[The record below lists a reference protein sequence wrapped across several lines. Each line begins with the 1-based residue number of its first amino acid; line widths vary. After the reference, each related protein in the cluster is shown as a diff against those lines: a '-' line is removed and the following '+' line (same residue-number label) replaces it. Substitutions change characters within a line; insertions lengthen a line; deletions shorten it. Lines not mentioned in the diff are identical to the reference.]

1 MKSLLTILLMSII
14 GLCIAQTTIPEL
26 ELKLKTATGTEQI
39 KLLNSIASVYLK
51 TQPKKSI
58 DYAEEA
64 LKLDKS
70 NIVSQT
76 IKGNLYNTL
85 GAAYYMIGD
94 YKKSVK
100 NYKKEL
106 DIIETTELDVIIM
119 KANYNIAAIYQIL
132 KNNNALDYYKKS
144 LVLAQKTKSDEVVL
158 QIYENLAILYSKSNN
173 KKSVYYFIKYYDAKK
188 IKTNKRNEIL
198 ASQYDEILTQKKD
211 INILEVNEKEL
222 IKDTTQK
229 SLKIISL
236 DELNQLQ
243 QTDLKQKG
251 TIIRQGRIIIFV
263 SVSISLLILIFL
275 VLLYRLFIRVKKLN
289 VILNQKNEEINKH
302 ITEIEFKSKEITQKS
317 EEINLQNEILTKQ
330 KKEITDSIIYAALI
344 QKAILP
350 SPEIISEHF
359 SEHFILYRPC
369 NIVSGDFYWFR
380 QIKNLLFVVA
390 ADCTGHG
397 VPGAFMSMLGISL
410 LNDIVTKSNVNHPHE
425 TLNELRKRIKRSLH
439 QTGKSGER
447 QDGMD
452 IAFCMIDLDTN
463 TVEFSGAYNPFYL
476 VRNNELIEF
485 KANRMPIG
493 IYPKDD
499 QNFETTTIN
508 LQPNDKFYIFS
519 DGYVSQF
526 GGAKGKK
533 FKTTQFREILIRH
546 YDKSMSTQKELLE
559 EALDGWQGSMD
570 QVDDILVI
578 GINILK
584 PSENHHNKY
593 EMIS

>member
-1 MKSLLTILLMSII
+1 MKTLIIILLMFTS
-14 GLCIAQTTIPEL
+14 GLSFAQTNIEKL
-26 ELKLKTATGTEQI
+26 ELKLITATGSEQI
-39 KLLNSIASVYLK
+39 KLLNSLSAAYLT
-51 TQPKKSI
+51 TQPNKSI
-58 DYAEEA
+58 EYAEEA
-64 LKLDKS
+64 LKLDKKNS
-70 NIVSQT
+70 VSQT

-85 GAAYYMIGD
+85 GAAYYQIGD

-100 NYKKEL
+100 NYEKEL
-106 DIIETTELDVIIM
+106 DIIEKTELDVIIM

-132 KNNNALDYYKKS
+132 KNDNALDYYKKS
-144 LVLAQKTKSDEVVL
+144 LVLAEKTKSNDVIL
-158 QIYENLAILYSKSNN
+158 QIYENLAILYSKSNYE
-173 KKSVYYFIKYYDAKK
+173 KSVYYFIKYFDAKK

-198 ASQYDEILTQKKD
+198 ASQYDEILNQKEE
-211 INILEVNEKEL
+211 INVLEGNEKLLVE
-222 IKDTTQK
+222 DTTQK

-243 QTDLKQKG
+243 QTDIEQKG
-251 TIIRQGRIIIFV
+251 IIIRQGRIIIAV
-263 SVSISLLILIFL
+263 SVCVSILILLFL
-275 VLLYRLFIRVKKLN
+275 GLIYRLFIRGKKLN
-289 VILNQKNEEINKH
+289 MILNHKNDEINKH
-302 ITEIEFKSKEITQKS
+302 IIEIEFKSKEITEKS
-317 EEINLQNEILTKQ
+317 EEINTQNEILTKQ

-350 SPEIISEHF
+350 SSEIISEHF

-410 LNDIVTKSNVNHPHE
+410 LNDIVTRSNVNHPHE

-463 TVEFSGAYNPFYL
+463 TVEYSGAYNPFYL
-476 VRNNELIEF
+476 VRNNELLEF
-485 KANRMPIG
+485 KGNRMPIG

-499 QNFETTTIN
+499 QNFETTTIH
-508 LQPNDKFYIFS
+508 LQANDKFYIFS

-533 FKTTQFREILIRH
+533 FKTSQFREILIRH
-546 YDKSMSTQKELLE
+546 FDKSMTTQKELLE
-559 EALDGWQGSMD
+559 EALDGWKGDME

-578 GINILK
+578 GINILN
-584 PSENHHNKY
+584 PVVNHYKKL
-593 EMIS
+593 EIMS